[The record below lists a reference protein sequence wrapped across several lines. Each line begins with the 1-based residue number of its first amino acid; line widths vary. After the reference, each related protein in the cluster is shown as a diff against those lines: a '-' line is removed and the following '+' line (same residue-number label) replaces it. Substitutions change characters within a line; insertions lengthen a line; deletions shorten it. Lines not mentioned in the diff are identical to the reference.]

1 MIVVFDVDG
10 TLLKGDSLILAARK
24 SRSIIG
30 FIISTIIFIP
40 LIIPWKLKLIS
51 DEKIKEEFLKSFKI
65 CEKFNAEE
73 KKGNKNWFL
82 KTLIQDIRKEAF
94 ERITYHKSIGDEI
107 ILCSAS
113 FDMLLSPLAEFLE
126 IELISTKLY
135 KKDGFWLPSISG
147 KNCKGKNK
155 LYELKMLKG
164 PIDTFDY
171 EAYGNSIGDKEL
183 LENSII
189 PHFRNFQNQKSF
201 YPEYPLKTLLIIMGL
216 TFLGYG
222 AFSIFYSNNVFYL
235 FNKSYSVIFKGISLI
250 FLGYFLR
257 FIRWRLI
264 FSKLEKSIPI
274 FDDFLNWMGSYA
286 FTATPGKAGEGIRA
300 ILLKNQFGTPIF
312 KTFAAIIFER
322 IIDGIAVIVIVFFNL
337 KIIKNFNLFQEFNF
351 LENFNKLFPFLIFL
365 LLMIFVFK
373 KKILKIL
380 KNVLNHNFLNSSKE
394 LMISLRMLFSL
405 RLLLLTVP
413 LGVFSWGLEGLSL
426 WLLIKVIG
434 NHNITLVGSTIAHTT
449 SGVIGVLSMIPGG
462 VGSTEFSLISFLS
475 FQGLPIEI
483 SSSITIL
490 IRLMTIWF
498 ATFLGVVCLFVNRLK
513 N

>member
-10 TLLKGDSLILAARK
+10 TLIKSDSLILAARQ
-24 SRSIIG
+24 SRSIVG
-30 FIISTIIFIP
+30 LVISLISFIP

-51 DEKIKEEFLKSFKI
+51 DEKIKEEFVKSFKI
-65 CEKFNAEE
+65 CEKFNEEE

-82 KTLIQDIRKEAF
+82 KILMQDIRKEAI
-94 ERITYHKSIGDEI
+94 ERINYHKSNGDEI

-135 KKDGFWLPSISG
+135 KKDGYWLPSILG

-155 LYELKMLKG
+155 LHSLIMLKG
-164 PIDTFDY
+164 PIDTFEY

-183 LENSII
+183 LENSLI
-189 PHFRNFQNQKSF
+189 PHFRNFTNQKKF

-222 AFSIFYSNNVFYL
+222 FFNIFSSNNIFFL
-235 FNKSYSVIFKGISLI
+235 LNKSYSTIFKGISLI
-250 FLGYFLR
+250 LLGYFVR

-274 FDDFLNWMGSYA
+274 FDDFLNWMGSYT
-286 FTATPGKAGEGIRA
+286 FTATPGKAGEGVRA
-300 ILLKNQFGTPIF
+300 ILLKKKYGTSIS

-322 IIDGIAVIVIVFFNL
+322 VIDGISVIVIVFFNL
-337 KIIKNFNLFQEFNF
+337 KIIKNLNFFQEFN
-351 LENFNKLFPFLIFL
+351 LLQNFNYLYPFLIFSF
-365 LLMIFVFK
+365 LMIFIFK
-373 KKILKIL
+373 SNILKIL
-380 KNVLNHNFLNSSKE
+380 LNSNFLNNFGN
-394 LMISLRMLFSL
+394 LIISLRMLFSL
-405 RLLLLTVP
+405 KLFLLTVP

-426 WLLIKVIG
+426 WLLIKEIG
-434 NHNITLVGSTIAHTT
+434 NYNITWIGSTFAHTT

-462 VGSTEFSLISFLS
+462 VGSTEFSLIGLLS
-475 FQGLPIEI
+475 LQGLPLDI
-483 SSSITIL
+483 SSSVSIL

-498 ATFLGVVCLFVNRLK
+498 ATLLGFICLFVNRLK

>member
-10 TLLKGDSLILAARK
+10 TLLKSDSLFLAAKK

-30 FIISTIIFIP
+30 FFVSSISFIP

-51 DEKIKEEFLKSFKI
+51 DEKIKEKFIKSFKI
-65 CEKFNAEE
+65 CEKFNEEE

-82 KTLIQDIRKEAF
+82 KFLMQDIRKEAF
-94 ERITYHKSIGDEI
+94 ERINYHKSNGDEI

-126 IELISTKLY
+126 IELISTKLC
-135 KKDGFWLPSISG
+135 KKDGLWLPLILG

-155 LYELKMLKG
+155 LHKLVMLKG
-164 PIDTFDY
+164 PMDTF

-183 LENSII
+183 LENSLI
-189 PHFRNFQNQKSF
+189 PHFRNFTNQKIK

-222 AFSIFYSNNVFYL
+222 GFNIFNNNNIFYL
-235 FNKSYSVIFKGISLI
+235 LDKSYSTIFKGISLI
-250 FLGYFLR
+250 LLGYFVR

-274 FDDFLNWMGSYA
+274 FDDFLNWMGSYT
-286 FTATPGKAGEGIRA
+286 FTATPGKAGEGVRA
-300 ILLKNQFGTPIF
+300 ILLKKKFGTSF
-312 KTFAAIIFER
+312 SKTFAAIIFER
-322 IIDGIAVIVIVFFNL
+322 IIDGISVFVIVFLNL
-337 KIIKNFNLFQEFNF
+337 RIIKNFNLFQEFNL
-351 LENFNKLFPFLIFL
+351 LENFKNLYPFLIFSFL
-365 LLMIFVFK
+365 IIFIFRSNIL
-373 KKILKIL
+373 KILKIL
-380 KNVLNHNFLNSSKE
+380 FKRNFFNNIKE
-394 LMISLRMLFSL
+394 LIISLRMLFSL
-405 RLLLLTVP
+405 KLFLLTVP
-413 LGVFSWGLEGLSL
+413 LGIFSWGLEGLSL
-426 WLLIKVIG
+426 WLLIKEIG
-434 NHNITLVGSTIAHTT
+434 DFKVTLIGSTIAHTT

-462 VGSTEFSLISFLS
+462 VGSTEFSLIGLLS
-475 FQGLPIEI
+475 LQGLPLEI
-483 SSSITIL
+483 SSSVTIL

-498 ATFLGVVCLFVNRLK
+498 ATFLGVICLCINRLK

>member
-10 TLLKGDSLILAARK
+10 TLLKNDSLILAARK
-24 SRSIIG
+24 SRSILG
-30 FIISTIIFIP
+30 FFMSTIWFIP

-51 DEKIKEEFLKSFKI
+51 DEKIKEEFVKSFKI
-65 CEKFNAEE
+65 CEKFNEEE

-94 ERITYHKSIGDEI
+94 ERINYHKNNGDEI

-113 FDMLLSPLAEFLE
+113 FDMLLSPLAEYLE

-135 KKDGFWLPSISG
+135 KKDGSWLPLISG

-155 LYELKMLKG
+155 LYELIMLKG
-164 PIDTFDY
+164 PIDTFEY

-183 LENSII
+183 LENSLI
-189 PHFRNFQNQKSF
+189 PHFRNFTNQKKF
-201 YPEYPLKTLLIIMGL
+201 YPQYPLKTLLIIMGL

-222 AFSIFYSNNVFYL
+222 FFNIFNNNNVFYIL
-235 FNKSYSVIFKGISLI
+235 NKFYSIIFKGISLI
-250 FLGYFLR
+250 LLGYFLR

-274 FDDFLNWMGSYA
+274 LDDFLNWMGSYT
-286 FTATPGKAGEGIRA
+286 FTATPGKAGEGVRA
-300 ILLKNQFGTPIF
+300 FLLKKEFGTSIS

-322 IIDGIAVIVIVFFNL
+322 IIDVISVFIIFFLNL
-337 KIIKNFNLFQEFNF
+337 KIIKNFYLFQEFNL
-351 LENFNKLFPFLIFL
+351 LEKFTNYFPFLIFL
-365 LLMIFVFK
+365 FLIIFLFRRKIFKILRILLNSNFLKNSKELI
-373 KKILKIL
+373 ISLKIL
-380 KNVLNHNFLNSSKE
+380 FSSK
-394 LMISLRMLFSL
+394 LF
-405 RLLLLTVP
+405 LLTVP

-426 WLLIKVIG
+426 WLLIKEIG
-434 NHNITLVGSTIAHTT
+434 DYNITFIESTIAHTI

-475 FQGLPIEI
+475 FQGLPLEI
-483 SSSITIL
+483 SSSVAIL

-498 ATFLGVVCLFVNRLK
+498 ATFLGVICLFVIRLK